1 MTVTGEG
8 PAKRKTSPVWRAV
21 QIVFSLVIVVGIF
34 VYAIPKFADYS
45 KVWTA
50 INEMTVMEIAAMVGV
65 TILNLVTY
73 WPQQTAAMPGLTIAQ
88 AAVNNQTS
96 TSIANTLPGGGA
108 IAVGVS
114 YTMYRSWG
122 FPNAAIGLSVL
133 VTGIWN
139 IFMKLGM
146 PIVAIGILA
155 ISGQSSAG
163 LLVAA
168 LIGLVV
174 LLAAIV
180 LFAMMLWK
188 KELAKRIGD
197 AVGKPVSFLRRIV
210 RKPPV
215 TGWGEAAVRFRRL
228 TIDLVAT
235 QWVKLTLS
243 TVVSHLCLF
252 LVLLLALRNV
262 GVSEQEI
269 STPQVLAVF
278 AFGRLI
284 TALPITPGGFGLIEL
299 GYIGGL
305 VLAGQDHA
313 DVSPEFFKAQVAA
326 AVLVFRALTFLFQI
340 PLGGLTYLI
349 WRAKK
354 SWLKPVPLTSEP
366 DAAIA
371 SPAP

>member
-1 MTVTGEG
+1 VTVTGEG